1 MNATKHA
8 GELHSARDARLR
20 IDRRH
25 FNVIF
30 IFAFSVYLAAY
41 GFARLLPSSWASSL
55 CGIEPNVGIV
65 EQARVQANLIASCA
79 TMI

>member
-8 GELHSARDARLR
+8 SELHSARDARLR
-20 IDRRH
+20 VDRRH
-25 FNVIF
+25 FNLIF
-30 IFAFSVYLAAY
+30 TFAFAIYFTAY
-41 GFARLLPSSWASSL
+41 GFARVLPASWRSSL
-55 CGIEPNVGIV
+55 CGIEPNISVV